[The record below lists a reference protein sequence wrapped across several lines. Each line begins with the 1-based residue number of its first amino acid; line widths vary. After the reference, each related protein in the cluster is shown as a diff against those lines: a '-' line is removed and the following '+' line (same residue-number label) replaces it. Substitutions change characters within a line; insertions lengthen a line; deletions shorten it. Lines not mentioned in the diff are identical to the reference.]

1 MSCDGVVDGG
11 LIERYLAGQLSA
23 AETEALESHYLT
35 CARCQAELR
44 LGAAIRNVLPEVQAA
59 SRGGD
64 AGATD
69 VAGWRFGR
77 RARIGAVATAIAAVL
92 AGVLLFNPSE
102 VERPGHRDAVPGS
115 DAVPALEAPIG
126 ATEAIETFSWTAVA
140 SADLYQ
146 VTLYD
151 GAGSVIWEVET
162 PETRA
167 VLPDS
172 VRLERGG
179 LYLWQ
184 VAARVGWDRWVN
196 SEMARFTVTEP

>member
-1 MSCDGVVDGG
+1 MSCEAIVDDA
-11 LIERYLAGQLSA
+11 LIERYLAGRLSET
-23 AETEALESHYLT
+23 ETEALESHYLT

-44 LGAAIRNVLPEVQAA
+44 LGATIRHVLPEVQAA

-64 AGATD
+64 LGAAE

-77 RARIGAVATAIAAVL
+77 GARIGAVAAVIAAVL
-92 AGVLLFNPSE
+92 AGVLLFNPLD
-102 VERPGHRDAVPGS
+102 VERPGHRDAAPGS

-126 ATEAIETFSWTAVA
+126 AAEANETFRWRPVA
-140 SADLYQ
+140 SADLYR

-151 GAGSVIWEVET
+151 AAGNVLWEIET
-162 PETRA
+162 PEIEA
-167 VLPDS
+167 ALPDS
-172 VRLERGG
+172 VRLQLGG

-196 SEMARFTVTEP
+196 SELARFTVTEP